1 MLSQSKKEFDGNK
14 SKENLNTMLE
24 LKPTELEKVVLV
36 GVIFPKQDKRLVFD
50 HLEELKL
57 LCKTAGGEVVKVFI
71 QDLKQPNPAYLI
83 GKGKAE
89 EIAQFVKENNISA
102 VIFDE
107 ELTPTQVRNLENLT
121 NCKVLDRAAVIL
133 DIFASHART
142 REAKTQVELAQYEYF
157 LPRLTRQWTHLSKQ
171 FGGIGTKGP
180 GETQI
185 ETDRRIIKRKI
196 TTLQHKLKEIDTQR
210 STQRK
215 HREKFFKVVLTGYTN
230 AGKSTLLNLLTDAN
244 VLVEDKLFATL
255 DSTTRLVRT
264 KNGFEFL
271 LSDTVGFIRKLPHN
285 LIASFRSTLIEIV
298 YADLILH
305 IVDASHPNR
314 EEQIQVVEETLRE
327 IKADKNKSLIVFN
340 KIDLIQNKDDLEI
353 LAMKYPDAVFISAE
367 RGININALI
376 ERIEQFIRD
385 NYIYDEVL
393 ISPDEIEKLTIIQK
407 FADDIE
413 SEFVDNSI
421 KIKFRAK
428 KDDYNKLIKILGNE
442 KDEENFEWKMNQT

>member
-1 MLSQSKKEFDGNK
+1 
-14 SKENLNTMLE
+14 MLE
-24 LKPTELEKVVLV
+24 LKNTELEKVVLV

-57 LCKTAGGEVVKVFI
+57 LCKTAGGEVIKIFI
-71 QDLKQPNPAYLI
+71 QDLKQPNAAYLI

-89 EIAQFVKENNISA
+89 EIAQFVQENNISA

-121 NCKVLDRAAVIL
+121 RCKVLDRSAVIL

-196 TTLQHKLKEIDTQR
+196 NTLQQKLKEIDTQR
-210 STQRK
+210 NTQRK
-215 HREKFFKVVLTGYTN
+215 HRDKFFKVVLAGYTN
-230 AGKSTLLNLLTDAN
+230 AGKSTLLNLLTNAN

-285 LIASFRSTLIEIV
+285 LIASFKSTLFEIV

-305 IVDASHPNR
+305 IVDASHPNK
-314 EEQIQVVEETLRE
+314 EEQIQVVEETLKE
-327 IKADKNKSLIVFN
+327 IKASQNKSLIVFN
-340 KIDLIQNKDDLEI
+340 KIDLIQNKTELE
-353 LAMKYPDAVFISAE
+353 LLSLKYPEAIFISAE

-376 ERIEQFIRD
+376 EKIEHLIKENF
-385 NYIYDEVL
+385 IYDEVL
-393 ISPDEIEKLTIIQK
+393 LSPDDVDKLTAVQK
-407 FADDIE
+407 FADNIE
-413 SEFVDNSI
+413 SEIENDLI
-421 KIKFRAK
+421 KIKFRARK
-428 KDDYNKLIKILGNE
+428 SDYMKLIKILKNE
-442 KDEENFEWKMNQT
+442 EDKETFEWKVNHI

>member
-1 MLSQSKKEFDGNK
+1 
-14 SKENLNTMLE
+14 MLE
-24 LKPTELEKVVLV
+24 IKPAELEKVVLV
-36 GVIFPKQDKRLVFD
+36 GVILPKQDKKIVFD

-57 LCKTAGGEVVKVFI
+57 LCRTAGGEVVKVFI
-71 QDLKQPNPAYLI
+71 QDLKNPNPAYLI

-89 EIAQFVKENNISA
+89 EIAQFVQENNISA
-102 VIFDE
+102 IIFDE
-107 ELTPTQVRNLENLT
+107 ELTPTQIRNLENLA
-121 NCKVLDRAAVIL
+121 NCKVLDRAAIIL
-133 DIFASHART
+133 DIFALHART
-142 REAKTQVELAQYEYF
+142 REAKTQVELAQYEYY

-171 FGGIGTKGP
+171 YGGIGTKGP

-196 TTLQHKLKEIDTQR
+196 ATLKHKLEEIDTQR

-215 HREKFFKVVLTGYTN
+215 QREKFFKVVLTGYTN

-264 KNGFEFL
+264 KKGYEFL
-271 LSDTVGFIRKLPHN
+271 LSDTVGFIRKLPPN

-314 EEQIQVVEETLRE
+314 EEQIQVVEDTLRE
-327 IKADKNKSLIVFN
+327 IKADKNKSLLVFN
-340 KIDLIQNKDDLEI
+340 KIDLIEDKVLIEF
-353 LAMKYPDAVFISAE
+353 LSLKYRDAIFISAE

-376 ERIEQFIRD
+376 ERIEKFIEE
-385 NYIYDEVL
+385 NYVEEEIL
-393 ISPDEIEKLTIIQK
+393 ISQDEAKKLTIITK
-407 FADDIE
+407 YADIVE
-413 SEFVDNSI
+413 SEFMDELI
-421 KIKFRAK
+421 KVKFKAK
-428 KDDYNKLIKILGNE
+428 RDDYQKILKAIKNEEHE
-442 KDEENFEWKMNQT
+442 KDLELDIGHSIT

>member
-1 MLSQSKKEFDGNK
+1 
-14 SKENLNTMLE
+14 MLE
-24 LKPTELEKVVLV
+24 IKPAELEKVVIV
-36 GVIFPKQDKRLVFD
+36 GVILPRQDKKTVFD

-57 LCKTAGGEVVKVFI
+57 LCRTAGAEVVKVFI
-71 QDLKQPNPAYLI
+71 QDLKNPNPAYLI

-89 EIAQFVKENNISA
+89 EIAQFVQENNISA
-102 VIFDE
+102 IIFDE
-107 ELTPTQVRNLENLT
+107 ELTPTQIRNLENLAK
-121 NCKVLDRAAVIL
+121 CKVLDRAAVIL

-142 REAKTQVELAQYEYF
+142 REAKTQVELAQYEYY

-171 FGGIGTKGP
+171 YGGIGTKGP

-196 TTLQHKLKEIDTQR
+196 ATLKSKLKEIDTQR

-264 KNGFEFL
+264 KRGYEFL
-271 LSDTVGFIRKLPHN
+271 LSDTVGFIRKLPPN

-314 EEQIQVVEETLRE
+314 EEQIQVVEDTLRE
-327 IKADKNKSLIVFN
+327 IKADRNKSLLVFN
-340 KIDLIQNKDDLEI
+340 KIDLIKDKSIIEFLSI
-353 LAMKYPDAVFISAE
+353 KYPEAIFISAE
-367 RGININALI
+367 RGINIKALI
-376 ERIEQFIRD
+376 ERIEKFIEE
-385 NYIYDEVL
+385 NYVEEEFLLSLDEADKLSL
-393 ISPDEIEKLTIIQK
+393 IQR
-407 FADDIE
+407 FADSFE
-413 SEFVDNSI
+413 SDFVDE
-421 KIKFRAK
+421 KIRVKFKAK
-428 KDDYNKLIKILGNE
+428 RDDYQKILRAIRNE
-442 KDEENFEWKMNQT
+442 EHEENFQWDVNHSS

>member
-1 MLSQSKKEFDGNK
+1 
-14 SKENLNTMLE
+14 MLE
-24 LKPTELEKVVLV
+24 IKPNELEKVVLV
-36 GVIFPKQDKRLVFD
+36 GVVFPRQDKKIVYE

-71 QDLKQPNPAYLI
+71 QELKQPNPALLI

-89 EIAQFVKENNISA
+89 EIAQFVQENNISA
-102 VIFDE
+102 IIFDE
-107 ELTPTQVRNLENLT
+107 ELTPTQVRNHENLAK
-121 NCKVLDRAAVIL
+121 CKVLDRSAVIL

-196 TTLQHKLKEIDTQR
+196 ATLQHKLKELDIQR
-210 STQRK
+210 ETQRK
-215 HREKFFKVVLTGYTN
+215 HREKFFKVVLAGYTN

-305 IVDASHPNR
+305 IIDASHPNR
-314 EEQIQVVEETLRE
+314 EEQIQVVQDTLKE
-327 IKADKNKSLIVFN
+327 IKANLNRVILVFN
-340 KIDLIQNKDDLEI
+340 KIDLIQDKNQIDL
-353 LAMKYPDAVFISAE
+353 LSTKYPDAVFISAE
-367 RGININALI
+367 RGINVNALI
-376 ERIEQFIRD
+376 ERIEKYISE
-385 NYIYDEVL
+385 NYVTDEL
-393 ISPDEIEKLTIIQK
+393 IINPEETDKLIEIQK
-407 FADDIE
+407 YSDDVE
-413 SEFVDNSI
+413 SNFLDNQI
-421 KIKFRAK
+421 KVKFRARK
-428 KDDYNKLIKILGNE
+428 ENYLRLMRILNE
-442 KDEENFEWKMNQT
+442 KHEINHDLN

>member
-1 MLSQSKKEFDGNK
+1 
-14 SKENLNTMLE
+14 MLE
-24 LKPTELEKVVLV
+24 IKPNELEKVVLV
-36 GVIFPKQDKRLVFD
+36 GIVFPRQDKKIVYE

-71 QDLKQPNPAYLI
+71 QELKQPNPALLI
-83 GKGKAE
+83 GKGKTE
-89 EIAQFVKENNISA
+89 EIAQFVQENNISA
-102 VIFDE
+102 IIFDD
-107 ELTPTQVRNLENLT
+107 ELTPTQVRNLENLAK
-121 NCKVLDRAAVIL
+121 CKVLDRSAVIL

-196 TTLQHKLKEIDTQR
+196 ATLQHKLKELDTQR
-210 STQRK
+210 ETQRK
-215 HREKFFKVVLTGYTN
+215 HREKFFKVVLAGYTN

-305 IVDASHPNR
+305 VIDASHPNR
-314 EEQIQVVEETLRE
+314 EEQIQVVQDTLIE
-327 IKADKNKSLIVFN
+327 IKANLNRVILIFN
-340 KIDLIQNKDDLEI
+340 KIDLIQNKDQLDL
-353 LAMKYPDAVFISAE
+353 LATKYPDAVFISAA
-367 RGININALI
+367 RGINVNALI
-376 ERIEQFIRD
+376 DKIERYISE
-385 NYIYDEVL
+385 NYVTEEL
-393 ISPDEIEKLTIIQK
+393 IINPDETDKLIEIQK
-407 FADDIE
+407 YSDDVE
-413 SEFVDNSI
+413 SNFLDN
-421 KIKFRAK
+421 KIRVKFRAK
-428 KDDYNKLIKILGNE
+428 RENYLRLMRILNE
-442 KDEENFEWKMNQT
+442 KQEVHHDFN

>member
-1 MLSQSKKEFDGNK
+1 
-14 SKENLNTMLE
+14 MLE

>member
-1 MLSQSKKEFDGNK
+1 MLDI
-14 SKENLNTMLE
+14 
-24 LKPTELEKVVLV
+24 KPTELEKVVLV
-36 GVIFPKQDKRLVFD
+36 GVIFPRQDKRLVFD

-57 LCKTAGGEVVKVFI
+57 LCKTAGGEVVKVFV
-71 QDLKQPNPAYLI
+71 QELKQPNPAFLI

-89 EIAQFVKENNISA
+89 EIAQFVQENNISA
-102 VIFDE
+102 IIFDD
-107 ELTPTQVRNLENLT
+107 ELTPTQVRNLENLAK
-121 NCKVLDRAAVIL
+121 CKVLDRSAVIL

-305 IVDASHPNR
+305 VVDASHPNK
-314 EEQIQVVEETLRE
+314 EEQIQVVEDTLRE
-327 IKADKNKSLIVFN
+327 IKADKNKSLLVFN
-340 KIDLIQNKDDLEI
+340 KIDLIQNKEELE
-353 LAMKYPDAVFISAE
+353 LLSMKYPDAVFISAE
-367 RGININALI
+367 RGINISGLI
-376 ERIEQFIRD
+376 EKIEKIIEQNFV
-385 NYIYDEVL
+385 YDEIV
-393 ISPDEIEKLTIIQK
+393 ISPDETQKMTLIQK
-407 FADDIE
+407 YCDNIE
-413 SEFVDNSI
+413 SEFLDELI

-428 KDDYNKLIKILGNE
+428 KDDYLRLKKILGNE
-442 KDEENFEWKMNQT
+442 LDNENIEWEVNQS

>member
-1 MLSQSKKEFDGNK
+1 
-14 SKENLNTMLE
+14 MLE

-36 GVIFPKQDKRLVFD
+36 GVILPRQDKRLVFD

-89 EIAQFVKENNISA
+89 EIAQFVQENNISA

-121 NCKVLDRAAVIL
+121 KCKVLDRAAVIL

-215 HREKFFKVVLTGYTN
+215 HREKFFKVVLAGYTN

-305 IVDASHPNR
+305 VVDASHPSK
-314 EEQIQVVEETLRE
+314 EEQIQVVEETLSE
-327 IKADKNKSLIVFN
+327 INADKNKSLLVFN
-340 KIDLIQNKDDLEI
+340 KIDLIQDKTELE
-353 LAMKYPDAVFISAE
+353 LLSLKYPDAIFISAE

-376 ERIEQFIRD
+376 EKIEQLIEQ
-385 NYIYDEVL
+385 NYVYDTIL
-393 ISPDEIEKLTIIQK
+393 ISPDDVEKLTTIQK
-407 FADDIE
+407 IADNIE
-413 SEFVDNSI
+413 SEFDNEMI
-421 KIKFRAK
+421 KVKFRVR
-428 KDDYNKLIKILGNE
+428 KDAYSKLMKFLRNE
-442 KDEENFEWKMNQT
+442 IDEENFKWEVNHI

>member
-1 MLSQSKKEFDGNK
+1 
-14 SKENLNTMLE
+14 MLE
-24 LKPTELEKVVLV
+24 IKPAELEKVVLV
-36 GVIFPKQDKRLVFD
+36 GVILPKQDKKIVFD

-57 LCKTAGGEVVKVFI
+57 LCRTAGGEVVKVFI
-71 QDLKQPNPAYLI
+71 QDLKNPNPAYLI

-89 EIAQFVKENNISA
+89 EIAQFVQENNISA
-102 VIFDE
+102 IIFDE
-107 ELTPTQVRNLENLT
+107 ELTPTQIRNLENLA
-121 NCKVLDRAAVIL
+121 NCKVLDRAAIIL

-142 REAKTQVELAQYEYF
+142 REAKTQVELAQYEYY

-171 FGGIGTKGP
+171 YGGIGTKGP

-196 TTLQHKLKEIDTQR
+196 ATLKHKLEEIDTQR

-215 HREKFFKVVLTGYTN
+215 QREKFFKVVLTGYTN

-264 KNGFEFL
+264 KKGYEFL
-271 LSDTVGFIRKLPHN
+271 LSDTVGFIRKLPPN

-314 EEQIQVVEETLRE
+314 EEQIQVVEDTLRE
-327 IKADKNKSLIVFN
+327 IKADKNKSLLVFN
-340 KIDLIQNKDDLEI
+340 KIDLIEDKVLIEF
-353 LAMKYPDAVFISAE
+353 LSLKYRNAIFISAE

-376 ERIEQFIRD
+376 ERIEKFIEE
-385 NYIYDEVL
+385 NYVEEEIL
-393 ISPDEIEKLTIIQK
+393 ISQDEAKKLTIITK
-407 FADDIE
+407 YADSVE
-413 SEFVDNSI
+413 SEFVEELI
-421 KIKFRAK
+421 KVKFKAK
-428 KDDYNKLIKILGNE
+428 KDDYQKILQAIKKDEHE
-442 KDEENFEWKMNQT
+442 KDFELDIDKSVN

>member
-1 MLSQSKKEFDGNK
+1 
-14 SKENLNTMLE
+14 MLE

-36 GVIFPKQDKRLVFD
+36 GVIFPRQEKRLVFD

-89 EIAQFVKENNISA
+89 EIAQFVQENNISA
-102 VIFDE
+102 VIFDD

-121 NCKVLDRAAVIL
+121 KCKVLDRSAVIL
-133 DIFASHART
+133 DIFASHAKT

-196 TTLQHKLKEIDTQR
+196 TTLQHKLMEIDTQR
-210 STQRK
+210 NTQRK
-215 HREKFFKVVLTGYTN
+215 HREKFFKVVLAGYTN

-305 IVDASHPNR
+305 IVDASHPSK
-314 EEQIQVVEETLRE
+314 EEQIQVVEDTLRE
-327 IKADKNKSLIVFN
+327 IHADKNKSLIVFN
-340 KIDLIQNKDDLEI
+340 KIDLIKDKSELEI
-353 LAMKYPDAVFISAE
+353 LSMKYPDAIFISAE
-367 RGININALI
+367 RGINIKALI
-376 ERIEQFIRD
+376 ERIEQMIEQ
-385 NYIYDEVL
+385 NYIYDEII
-393 ISPDEIEKLTIIQK
+393 ISPSDVEKMVAIQK
-407 FADDIE
+407 FADNVE
-413 SEFVDNSI
+413 SEFVDEFI
-421 KIKFRAK
+421 KIKFRTK
-428 KDDYNKLIKILGNE
+428 RSDFQRLMKILRNE
-442 KDEENFEWKMNQT
+442 KDQEDLEWKVNQL

>member
-1 MLSQSKKEFDGNK
+1 
-14 SKENLNTMLE
+14 MLE

-36 GVIFPKQDKRLVFD
+36 GVIFPKQDKNLVFD

-57 LCKTAGGEVVKVFI
+57 LCRTAGGEVVKIFI

-89 EIAQFVKENNISA
+89 EIAQFVQENNISA
-102 VIFDE
+102 VIFDD
-107 ELTPTQVRNLENLT
+107 ELTPTQIRNLENLT
-121 NCKVLDRAAVIL
+121 KCKVLDRAAVIL

-196 TTLQHKLKEIDTQR
+196 ATLQNKLKEIDTQR
-210 STQRK
+210 NTQRK
-215 HREKFFKVVLTGYTN
+215 QRDKFFKVVLAGYTN

-285 LIASFRSTLIEIV
+285 LIASFRSTLYEII
-298 YADLILH
+298 YSDLILH
-305 IVDASHPNR
+305 VVDASHPAR
-314 EEQIQVVEETLRE
+314 DEQIQVVEETLKE
-327 IKADKNKSLIVFN
+327 IQADKIKSLIVFN
-340 KIDLIQNKDDLEI
+340 KIDLIKDKNELDL
-353 LAMKYPDAVFISAE
+353 LSLKYPQSVFISAE

-376 ERIEQFIRD
+376 SRIEEIIEQDYLYQEILL
-385 NYIYDEVL
+385 Y
-393 ISPDEIEKLTIIQK
+393 PDEIEKLSVIQK
-407 FADDIE
+407 FADNIE
-413 SEFVDNSI
+413 SEFENEKI
-421 KIKFRAK
+421 KVKFRAK
-428 KDDYNKLIKILGNE
+428 KEDYSRLIKILQSEINTKSLDLE
-442 KDEENFEWKMNQT
+442 ANHNLY

>member
-1 MLSQSKKEFDGNK
+1 
-14 SKENLNTMLE
+14 MLE

-36 GVIFPKQDKRLVFD
+36 GVIFPKQDKNLVFD

-57 LCKTAGGEVVKVFI
+57 LCRTAGGEVVKIFI

-89 EIAQFVKENNISA
+89 EIAQFVQENNISA
-102 VIFDE
+102 VIFDD
-107 ELTPTQVRNLENLT
+107 ELTPTQIRNLENLT
-121 NCKVLDRAAVIL
+121 KCKVLDRAAVIL

-196 TTLQHKLKEIDTQR
+196 ATLQNKLKEIDTQR
-210 STQRK
+210 NTQRK
-215 HREKFFKVVLTGYTN
+215 QRDKFFKVVLAGYTN

-285 LIASFRSTLIEIV
+285 LIASFRSTLYEII
-298 YADLILH
+298 YSDLILH
-305 IVDASHPNR
+305 VVDASHPAR
-314 EEQIQVVEETLRE
+314 DEQIQVVEETLKE
-327 IKADKNKSLIVFN
+327 IQADKIKSLIVFN
-340 KIDLIQNKDDLEI
+340 KIDLIKDKNELDL
-353 LAMKYPDAVFISAE
+353 LSLKYPQSVFISAE

-376 ERIEQFIRD
+376 SRIEEIIEQDYLYQEILL
-385 NYIYDEVL
+385 Y
-393 ISPDEIEKLTIIQK
+393 PDEIEKLSVIQK
-407 FADDIE
+407 FADNIE
-413 SEFVDNSI
+413 SEFENEKI
-421 KIKFRAK
+421 KVKFRAK
-428 KDDYNKLIKILGNE
+428 KEDYSRLIKILQSEINTKSLDLE
-442 KDEENFEWKMNQT
+442 ANHN

>member
-1 MLSQSKKEFDGNK
+1 
-14 SKENLNTMLE
+14 MLE

-57 LCKTAGGEVVKVFI
+57 LCRTAGGEVVKIFV

-102 VIFDE
+102 VIFDD

-215 HREKFFKVVLTGYTN
+215 QREKFFKVVLTGYTN

-314 EEQIQVVEETLRE
+314 EEQIQVVEDTLRE

-340 KIDLIQNKDDLEI
+340 KIDLIQNRDELDI

-367 RGININALI
+367 RGININSLI
-376 ERIEQFIRD
+376 QRIEHFIQD
-385 NYIYDEVL
+385 NYVSDEVL
-393 ISPDEIEKLTIIQK
+393 ISPEEIEKLTTIQR
-407 FADDIE
+407 FADNIE
-413 SEFVDNSI
+413 SEFEDNFI
-421 KIKFRAK
+421 RVKFRTR
-428 KDDYNKLIKILGNE
+428 KDDYMKLMKFLKNE
-442 KDEENFEWKMNQT
+442 EDKEMLEWKS

>member
-1 MLSQSKKEFDGNK
+1 
-14 SKENLNTMLE
+14 MLE
-24 LKPTELEKVVLV
+24 LKKTELEKVVLV
-36 GVIFPKQDKRLVFD
+36 GVIFPIQDKRLVFD

-57 LCKTAGGEVVKVFI
+57 LCMTAGGEVVKIFV
-71 QDLKQPNPAYLI
+71 QDLKHPNAAYLI

-102 VIFDE
+102 VIFDD

-121 NCKVLDRAAVIL
+121 QCKVLDRAAVIL

-196 TTLQHKLKEIDTQR
+196 ATLQQKLKEIDTQR
-210 STQRK
+210 NTQRK
-215 HREKFFKVVLTGYTN
+215 HREKFFKVVLAGYTN
-230 AGKSTLLNLLTDAN
+230 AGKSTLLNLLTNAN

-285 LIASFRSTLIEIV
+285 LIASFRSTLFEIV

-314 EEQIQVVEETLRE
+314 EEQIQVVEETLKE
-327 IKADKNKSLIVFN
+327 INAGENKSILIFN
-340 KIDLIQNKDDLEI
+340 KIDLIKDKNELDI
-353 LAMKYPDAVFISAE
+353 LSLKYPHAIFISAG
-367 RGININALI
+367 RGININAVI
-376 ERIEQFIRD
+376 DKIEQLIKENFV
-385 NYIYDEVL
+385 YDEIS
-393 ISPDEIEKLTIIQK
+393 ISPDEVDKLTAIQK
-407 FADDIE
+407 LSDSMECKIEDDLL
-413 SEFVDNSI
+413 
-421 KIKFRAK
+421 KIKFRIRK
-428 KDDYNKLIKILGNE
+428 EDYKKLIMILENE
-442 KDEENFEWKMNQT
+442 KEQKDYQWEANHI

>member
-1 MLSQSKKEFDGNK
+1 
-14 SKENLNTMLE
+14 MLE
-24 LKPTELEKVVLV
+24 IKPAELEKVVLV
-36 GVIFPKQDKRLVFD
+36 GVILPKQDKKIVFD

-57 LCKTAGGEVVKVFI
+57 LCRTAGGEVVKVFI
-71 QDLKQPNPAYLI
+71 QDLKNPNPAYLI

-89 EIAQFVKENNISA
+89 EIAQFVQENNISA
-102 VIFDE
+102 IIFDE
-107 ELTPTQVRNLENLT
+107 ELTPTQIRNLENLT
-121 NCKVLDRAAVIL
+121 NCKVLDRAAIIL

-142 REAKTQVELAQYEYF
+142 KEAKTQVELAQYEYY

-171 FGGIGTKGP
+171 YGGIGTKGP

-196 TTLQHKLKEIDTQR
+196 ATLKHKLEEIDTQR

-215 HREKFFKVVLTGYTN
+215 QREKFFKVVLTGYTN

-264 KNGFEFL
+264 KKGYEFL
-271 LSDTVGFIRKLPHN
+271 LSDTVGFIRKLPPN

-314 EEQIQVVEETLRE
+314 EEQIQVVEDTLRE
-327 IKADKNKSLIVFN
+327 IKADKNKSLLVFN
-340 KIDLIQNKDDLEI
+340 KIDLIEDKNLIELLSI
-353 LAMKYPDAVFISAE
+353 KYPDAIFISAE

-376 ERIEQFIRD
+376 ERIEKFIEE
-385 NYIYDEVL
+385 NYVEEEIL
-393 ISPDEIEKLTIIQK
+393 ISQDEAKKLTIITK
-407 FADDIE
+407 YADSVE
-413 SEFVDNSI
+413 SEFVEELI
-421 KIKFRAK
+421 KVKFKAK
-428 KDDYNKLIKILGNE
+428 KDDYQKILQAIKKDEHE
-442 KDEENFEWKMNQT
+442 KDFELDIDKSVN

>member
-1 MLSQSKKEFDGNK
+1 
-14 SKENLNTMLE
+14 MLE
-24 LKPTELEKVVLV
+24 IKPAELEKVVLV
-36 GVIFPKQDKRLVFD
+36 GVILPKQDKKIVFD

-57 LCKTAGGEVVKVFI
+57 LCRTAGGEVVKVFI
-71 QDLKQPNPAYLI
+71 QDLKNPNPAYLI

-89 EIAQFVKENNISA
+89 EIAQFVQENNISA
-102 VIFDE
+102 IIFDE
-107 ELTPTQVRNLENLT
+107 ELTPTQIRNLENLA
-121 NCKVLDRAAVIL
+121 NCKVLDRAAIIL

-142 REAKTQVELAQYEYF
+142 KEAKTQVELAQYEYY

-171 FGGIGTKGP
+171 YGGIGTKGP

-196 TTLQHKLKEIDTQR
+196 ATLKHKLEEIDTQR

-215 HREKFFKVVLTGYTN
+215 QREKFFKVVLTGYTN

-264 KNGFEFL
+264 KKGYEFL
-271 LSDTVGFIRKLPHN
+271 LSDTVGFIRKLPPN

-314 EEQIQVVEETLRE
+314 EEQIQVVEDTLRE
-327 IKADKNKSLIVFN
+327 IKADKNKSLLVFN
-340 KIDLIQNKDDLEI
+340 KIDLIEDKVLIEF
-353 LAMKYPDAVFISAE
+353 LSLKYRNAIFISAE

-376 ERIEQFIRD
+376 ERIEKFIEE
-385 NYIYDEVL
+385 NYVEEEIL
-393 ISPDEIEKLTIIQK
+393 ISQDEAKKLTIITK
-407 FADDIE
+407 YADSVE
-413 SEFVDNSI
+413 SEFVEELI
-421 KIKFRAK
+421 KVKFKAK
-428 KDDYNKLIKILGNE
+428 KDDYQKILQAIKKDEHE
-442 KDEENFEWKMNQT
+442 KDFELDIDKSVN

>member
-1 MLSQSKKEFDGNK
+1 
-14 SKENLNTMLE
+14 MLE
-24 LKPTELEKVVLV
+24 LRPNELEKVILV
-36 GVIFPKQDKRLVFD
+36 GVIFPRQDRNVVFD

-71 QDLKQPNPAYLI
+71 QEIKQPTPAFLI

-89 EIAQFVKENNISA
+89 EIAQFVKENQISA
-102 VIFDE
+102 IIFDE
-107 ELTPTQVRNLENLT
+107 ELTPTQVRNLENLA

-171 FGGIGTKGP
+171 YGGIGTKGP

-196 TTLQHKLKEIDTQR
+196 VILRHKLKEIITQR
-210 STQRK
+210 ETQRK
-215 HREKFFKVVLTGYTN
+215 QREKFFKIVLAGYTN
-230 AGKSTLLNLLTDAN
+230 AGKSTLLNLLTNAN

-285 LIASFRSTLIEIV
+285 LIASFHSTLSEII
-298 YADLILH
+298 YSDLILH
-305 IVDASHPNR
+305 VVDTSHPNM
-314 EEQIQVVEETLRE
+314 EEQIQVVKDTLKE
-327 IKADKNKSLIVFN
+327 INASNINTILVFN
-340 KIDLIQNKDDLEI
+340 KIDLLKDTSQIEI
-353 LAMKYPDAVFISAE
+353 LSDRYPESIFISAI
-367 RGININALI
+367 RGININSLI
-376 ERIEQFIRD
+376 QK
-385 NYIYDEVL
+385 
-393 ISPDEIEKLTIIQK
+393 IEKFILENSISQEVTLNSNEIYKITEIQK
-407 FADDIE
+407 LSKNIE
-413 SEFVDNSI
+413 TYYDGEFI
-421 KIKFRAK
+421 KLRVTVR
-428 KDDYNKLIKILGNE
+428 
-442 KDEENFEWKMNQT
+442 KDEYHKLKRILESASVI

>member
-1 MLSQSKKEFDGNK
+1 
-14 SKENLNTMLE
+14 MLE

-36 GVIFPKQDKRLVFD
+36 GVILPRQDKRLVFD

-71 QDLKQPNPAYLI
+71 QDLKQPNPTYLI

-89 EIAQFVKENNISA
+89 EIAQFVQENNISA

-121 NCKVLDRAAVIL
+121 KCKVLDRAAVIL

-215 HREKFFKVVLTGYTN
+215 HREKFFKVVLAGYTN

-305 IVDASHPNR
+305 VVDASHPSK
-314 EEQIQVVEETLRE
+314 EEQIQVVEETLSE
-327 IKADKNKSLIVFN
+327 INADKNKSLLVFN
-340 KIDLIQNKDDLEI
+340 KIDLIQDKTELE
-353 LAMKYPDAVFISAE
+353 LLSLKYPDAIFISAE

-376 ERIEQFIRD
+376 EKIEQLIEQ
-385 NYIYDEVL
+385 NYVYDTIL
-393 ISPDEIEKLTIIQK
+393 ISPDDVEKLTTIQK
-407 FADDIE
+407 IADNIE
-413 SEFVDNSI
+413 SEFDNEMI
-421 KIKFRAK
+421 KVKFRVR
-428 KDDYNKLIKILGNE
+428 KDAYSKLMKFLRNE
-442 KDEENFEWKMNQT
+442 IDEENFKWEVNHI

>member
-1 MLSQSKKEFDGNK
+1 
-14 SKENLNTMLE
+14 MLE
-24 LKPTELEKVVLV
+24 IKPTELEKVVLV
-36 GVIFPKQDKRLVFD
+36 GVILPGQDKKLIFD

-57 LCKTAGGEVVKVFI
+57 LCKTAGGEVVKVFL
-71 QDLKQPNPAYLI
+71 QDLKHPSPAYLV

-89 EIAQFVKENNISA
+89 EIAQFVRENNISA
-102 VIFDE
+102 IIFDE
-107 ELTPTQVRNLENLT
+107 ELTPTQVRNLENLA

-171 FGGIGTKGP
+171 YGGIGTKGP

-196 TTLQHKLKEIDTQR
+196 ITLHHKLKEIDTQR
-210 STQRK
+210 NTQRK

-264 KNGFEFL
+264 KKGFEFL

-285 LIASFRSTLIEIV
+285 LIASFRSTLVEIV

-314 EEQIQVVEETLRE
+314 EEQIQVVEETLKE
-327 IKADKNKSLIVFN
+327 IKADKNKSILVFN
-340 KIDLIQNKDDLEI
+340 KIDLLKDKSLLELLSI
-353 LAMKYPDAVFISAE
+353 RYPDAVFISAE
-367 RGININALI
+367 RGINIGVLI
-376 ERIEQFIRD
+376 EKIEQIIEE
-385 NYIYDEVL
+385 NYVNDEIKMLPDEV
-393 ISPDEIEKLTIIQK
+393 EKLALIQK
-407 FADDIE
+407 FAVNIE
-413 SEFVDNSI
+413 SEFENELI
-421 KIKFRAK
+421 KIKFRAR
-428 KDDYNKLIKILGNE
+428 KDDHERLMSLLKRHNSQEDIELNV
-442 KDEENFEWKMNQT
+442 NRS

>member
-1 MLSQSKKEFDGNK
+1 
-14 SKENLNTMLE
+14 
-24 LKPTELEKVVLV
+24 
-36 GVIFPKQDKRLVFD
+36 
-50 HLEELKL
+50 
-57 LCKTAGGEVVKVFI
+57 
-71 QDLKQPNPAYLI
+71 
-83 GKGKAE
+83 
-89 EIAQFVKENNISA
+89 
-102 VIFDE
+102 
-107 ELTPTQVRNLENLT
+107 
-121 NCKVLDRAAVIL
+121 VLDRSAVIL

-305 IVDASHPNR
+305 VVDASHPNK
-314 EEQIQVVEETLRE
+314 EEQIQVVEDTLRE
-327 IKADKNKSLIVFN
+327 IKADKNKSLLVFN
-340 KIDLIQNKDDLEI
+340 KIDLIQNKEELE
-353 LAMKYPDAVFISAE
+353 LLSMKYPDAVFISAE
-367 RGININALI
+367 RGINISGLI
-376 ERIEQFIRD
+376 EKIEKIIEQNFV
-385 NYIYDEVL
+385 YDEIV
-393 ISPDEIEKLTIIQK
+393 ISPDETQKMTLIQK
-407 FADDIE
+407 YCDNIE
-413 SEFVDNSI
+413 SEFLDELI

-428 KDDYNKLIKILGNE
+428 KDDYLRLKKILGNE
-442 KDEENFEWKMNQT
+442 PDSENIEWEVNQS

>member
-1 MLSQSKKEFDGNK
+1 
-14 SKENLNTMLE
+14 MLE
-24 LKPTELEKVVLV
+24 IKPAELEKVVLV
-36 GVIFPKQDKRLVFD
+36 GVILPKQDKKIVFD

-57 LCKTAGGEVVKVFI
+57 LCRTAGGEVVKVFI
-71 QDLKQPNPAYLI
+71 QDLKNPNPAYLI

-89 EIAQFVKENNISA
+89 EIAQFVQENNISA
-102 VIFDE
+102 IIFDE
-107 ELTPTQVRNLENLT
+107 ELTPTQIRNLENLA
-121 NCKVLDRAAVIL
+121 NCKVLDRAAIIL

-142 REAKTQVELAQYEYF
+142 KEAKTQVELAQYEYY

-171 FGGIGTKGP
+171 YGGIGTKGP

-196 TTLQHKLKEIDTQR
+196 ATLKHKLEEIDTQR

-215 HREKFFKVVLTGYTN
+215 QREKFFKVVLTGYTN

-264 KNGFEFL
+264 KKGYEFL
-271 LSDTVGFIRKLPHN
+271 LSDTVGFIRKLPPN

-314 EEQIQVVEETLRE
+314 EEQIQVVEDTLRE
-327 IKADKNKSLIVFN
+327 IKADKNKSLLVFN
-340 KIDLIQNKDDLEI
+340 KIDLIEDKN
-353 LAMKYPDAVFISAE
+353 
-367 RGININALI
+367 LI
-376 ERIEQFIRD
+376 
-385 NYIYDEVL
+385 
-393 ISPDEIEKLTIIQK
+393 
-407 FADDIE
+407 
-413 SEFVDNSI
+413 
-421 KIKFRAK
+421 
-428 KDDYNKLIKILGNE
+428 
-442 KDEENFEWKMNQT
+442 